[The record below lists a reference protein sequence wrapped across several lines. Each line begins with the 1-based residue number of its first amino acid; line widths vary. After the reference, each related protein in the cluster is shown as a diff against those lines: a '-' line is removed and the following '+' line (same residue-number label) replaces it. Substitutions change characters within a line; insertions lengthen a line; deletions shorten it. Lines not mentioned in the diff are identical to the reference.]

1 MRLMKFEVKL
11 EQLKLHEK
19 NCLLNFVFLFDTVAQ
34 VWGRSTCVRDGEA
47 NHHGDHADDRAL
59 SDNHS
64 QDMWCPGGNYPCI
77 LTFKINKD
85 LLNPSF
91 HLLEGQHESF
101 GSCSFGKLS
110 THTFTG

>member
-47 NHHGDHADDRAL
+47 NHHGDHDDDRDDVV
-59 SDNHS
+59 SRR
-64 QDMWCPGGNYPCI
+64 
-77 LTFKINKD
+77 
-85 LLNPSF
+85 
-91 HLLEGQHESF
+91 
-101 GSCSFGKLS
+101 KLS
-110 THTFTG
+110 LYFVTVISVLLKYKLYT